1 MTEREDEDFYD
12 TSSLLENKDIDNV
25 AIDVAS
31 VSTADPK
38 MEPEDVLIVDGL
50 QLGGSDFK
58 SSSTSLLKTI
68 LGAGNYENCV
78 RRY

>member
-58 SSSTSLLKTI
+58 SSSISLLKTI